1 MAEEK
6 IKAVFQRL
14 TRQERQ
20 PEGPV
25 RPLEPRVM
33 DAFTG
38 ESVAAELR
46 RAREDLGRD
55 LVRIAGDLKIRR
67 VYLEAIEEGRF
78 DDLPGTTYAVGF
90 VRAYADHLGLD
101 SIEIVCRF
109 KDEVEG
115 VNERHQLVFPTPAP
129 ESKIP
134 SGAVLLISV
143 LLIAL
148 AYGGWYYLSS
158 GQEDGDGRILAVPDR
173 LEPLASGPETQALP
187 GTVASAGSIL
197 TPAEPLVVEE
207 PAAESQGAPDPEPPQ
222 GPQEGASEPRA
233 QQAPLEPE
241 NPASLG
247 DAVSAEFQAEPAAG
261 AGLVGILSEPP
272 APASAPETSPAQVVA
287 ATPSAIPAAPA
298 TEALLPEDVSRQPR
312 SYGVENASARI
323 VLRARLDS
331 WVQVF
336 AADESLILTR
346 VLQPGDSYRVPD
358 QAGLS
363 LVTGNAGGLE
373 IEVDGTTLPPLG
385 PVGAVR
391 RGIALDAERLLT
403 GTAMAQ

>member
-1 MAEEK
+1 
-6 IKAVFQRL
+6 
-14 TRQERQ
+14 
-20 PEGPV
+20 
-25 RPLEPRVM
+25 M
-33 DAFTG
+33 DTLAG

-46 RAREDLGRD
+46 RAREDVGRD
-55 LVRIAGDLKIRR
+55 LPRVAGDLKIRR

-90 VRAYADHLGLD
+90 VRAYADYLGLD
-101 SIEIVCRF
+101 SIETVRRF

-115 VNERHQLVFPTPAP
+115 VNERQQLVFPTPVP

-158 GQEDGDGRILAVPDR
+158 GQEDGDGQILALPER
-173 LEPLASGPETQALP
+173 LEPLASGAETQVMPDSA
-187 GTVASAGSIL
+187 ASAGRIL

-207 PAAESQGAPDPEPPQ
+207 PAVAVALDPDPPQ
-222 GPQEGASEPRA
+222 GSQEHERAPRA
-233 QQAPLEPE
+233 QAPPEPGDS
-241 NPASLG
+241 ASLG
-247 DAVSAEFQAEPAAG
+247 DAVTAEFQAEPAAG
-261 AGLVGILSEPP
+261 AGLAGALPDPPSATPETAP
-272 APASAPETSPAQVVA
+272 APAVA
-287 ATPSAIPAAPA
+287 AAAAVLPGAIPAAPA
-298 TEALLPEDVSRQPR
+298 TEALLPEDAGRQPLT
-312 SYGVENASARI
+312 YGAENESARI
-323 VLRARLDS
+323 VLRARLDA

-336 AADESLILTR
+336 AADESLVMTR

-358 QAGLS
+358 QAGLT

-385 PVGAVR
+385 PIGAVR
-391 RGIALDAERLLT
+391 RGIALDAERLLA